1 MEKEIRMPNHI
12 GIIVDGNGRW
22 AEEQG
27 LSRRQ
32 GHLAGSKRLKELCI
46 YAQELGLKYLSLYV
60 FSTENF
66 KRNKIE
72 VKFLMDLFSEKFH
85 SEFQEVMDLNM
96 KIIFSGRR
104 ESLSKKILKEMDI
117 MTEKSKNN
125 TGMVINFCINYGGQL
140 EILDMNKKICQEVVD
155 GKIKIDSIDLET
167 ISSHLYQ
174 DLPML
179 DYIIRTSGELR
190 LSNFM
195 LYQASYAEFY
205 FPKTYFPAFTN
216 EKFYQAIVEYNNRNR
231 RFGGNAS

>member
-27 LSRRQ
+27 LSRSQ
-32 GHLAGSKRLKELCI
+32 GHLAGFKRLKKLCI

-104 ESLSKKILKEMDI
+104 ESLSKK
-117 MTEKSKNN
+117 
-125 TGMVINFCINYGGQL
+125 F
-140 EILDMNKKICQEVVD
+140 
-155 GKIKIDSIDLET
+155 
-167 ISSHLYQ
+167 
-174 DLPML
+174 
-179 DYIIRTSGELR
+179 
-190 LSNFM
+190 
-195 LYQASYAEFY
+195 
-205 FPKTYFPAFTN
+205 
-216 EKFYQAIVEYNNRNR
+216 
-231 RFGGNAS
+231 